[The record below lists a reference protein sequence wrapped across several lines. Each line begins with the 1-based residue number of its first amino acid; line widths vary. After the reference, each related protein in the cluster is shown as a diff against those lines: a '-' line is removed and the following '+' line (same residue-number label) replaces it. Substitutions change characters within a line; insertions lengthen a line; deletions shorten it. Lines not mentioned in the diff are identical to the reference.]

1 MARWNPWNDLFD
13 LQNQVDQLLQMT
25 GVTPRTTTNGGRSEV
40 MNLPVDVRQ
49 SENEFIIEASVPGF
63 RPDDV
68 EVTFDDG
75 VLTISGQRRSE
86 TEEKQG
92 QYVRRERRQSAVY
105 RQIGLPAEVR
115 ADEIRASFENG
126 VLRVTVPRA
135 QKAQPKRIPVTGGDA
150 GEPQPQVIEHQ
161 PREESTQQSRG
172 QG

>member
-25 GVTPRTTTNGGRSEV
+25 GVTPRTTTDGRAEV

-49 SENEFIIEASVPGF
+49 SENEFVIEASVPGF

-75 VLTISGQRRSE
+75 VLTISGRRRSE

-115 ADEIRASFENG
+115 ADEIRASFEHG

-135 QKAQPKRIPVTGGDA
+135 QKAQPKRIPVTAGDGG
-150 GEPQPQVIEHQ
+150 ERQVIEHQ
-161 PREESTQQSRG
+161 PREESTQLPGG